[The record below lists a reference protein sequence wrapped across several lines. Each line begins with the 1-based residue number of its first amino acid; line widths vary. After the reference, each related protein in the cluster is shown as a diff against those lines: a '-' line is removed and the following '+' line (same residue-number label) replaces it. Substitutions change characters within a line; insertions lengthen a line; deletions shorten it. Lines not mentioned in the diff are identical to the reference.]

1 MQKLIGCS
9 RQVFQPP
16 SVVMDA
22 MELRSCKE
30 APFDLEPCKLAQQ
43 HKHRRTQ
50 RRADKHTH
58 TQRDIHTETYTRT
71 HTYILVHRII
81 KALRSHLRPKE
92 KILMGGLQG
101 FPC

>member
-50 RRADKHTH
+50 RRAHKHTH
-58 TQRDIHTETYTRT
+58 T